1 MKILSTTLRTLTCTI
16 FIFALSS
23 LAQAQAS
30 RTWVSGVGDDLNP
43 CSRTAPCKTFAGAI
57 SKTANGGEIDTLD
70 SGGFGAVTIGKSI
83 TIDGQGTLAGILAAG
98 TNGVTVNAT
107 ATDRVSLRN
116 LSING
121 GPTTAPGPG
130 LIGVRILVAKAVS
143 IDSCYITNFLSSA
156 ANSGRGINDVRTTA
170 NGSLFVNDTIIRYSG
185 NAGIVVAPGVGGA
198 VKASLSNVRVEQ
210 SGENGTGTG
219 MVFSGSTVSANV
231 AHSVI
236 TKNATFGIGVES
248 GAKLFIDNSWVT
260 LNGTT
265 GLDAN
270 AAASTVRMSNTVI
283 SGNGGAGLGLSG
295 GAIRSYGNN
304 MIRGNNPDT
313 NPTNTDLPQ

>member
-1 MKILSTTLRTLTCTI
+1 MKTLSTTLRALTCTI
-16 FIFALSS
+16 FIIALSS
-23 LAQAQAS
+23 LAQAQS

-57 SKTANGGEIDTLD
+57 SKTAAGGEIDTID
-70 SGGFGAVTIGKSI
+70 SGGFGTVTIAKSI
-83 TIDGQGTLAGILAAG
+83 TIDGQGTLAGILSAG
-98 TNGVTVNAT
+98 TNGVTVNAA

-121 GPTTAPGPG
+121 GPPTSPG
-130 LIGVRILVAKAVS
+130 LVGVRILAGKAVS

-170 NGSLFVNDTIIRYSG
+170 GGSLFVNDTIIRYSG

-219 MVFSGSTVSANV
+219 MVFSGSTVSASV

-248 GAKLFIDNSWVT
+248 GAKLFIDNSWIT

-283 SGNGGAGLGLSG
+283 SGNGGSGLGLSG

-304 MIRGNNPDT
+304 MIRGNNPD
-313 NPTNTDLPQ
+313 NSPTNTDLPQ